1 MKTIYSDK
9 HRLRDAKTELYGGE
23 LVAPFE
29 KPSRADTVL
38 SAVKKSGIGR
48 VEEPESF
55 SLDPVLRIHD
65 AGFVSFLETA
75 WAEWSKTGYSG
86 EAVASVWPARR
97 MQCRAP
103 RFIEGKL
110 GYYALAAE
118 TTITEGTWEAAL
130 ASKDVALTG
139 AKLLAS
145 GEHGVFS
152 LCRPPGHHAARD
164 MFGGYCFL
172 NNAAIATQYLRDQ
185 GADRVAILDVDFHHG
200 NGTQELLWD
209 ESRCLTFTSQQ
220 MPLWPGT
227 GSKEE
232 QGNFNNIVN
241 IPLSPG
247 SSGVLMREKYEML
260 VFPALQEF
268 KPELILVS
276 AGFDAHEA
284 DPLAELNWS
293 TEDFSWLTERICKI
307 ASDCCGGRL
316 VSTLEGGYDL
326 EALADSVKAHV
337 MRLCEA

>member
-1 MKTIYSDK
+1 MSISALITHEDCLE
-9 HRLRDAKTELYGGE
+9 HLTPTGHPEQVARLEYILDALKEMNL
-23 LVAPFE
+23 LRVSAPMA
-29 KPSRADTVL
+29 ADDD
-38 SAVKKSGIGR
+38 I
-48 VEEPESF
+48 
-55 SLDPVLRIHD
+55 LRIHPQEYISYLK
-65 AGFVSFLETA
+65 GSLPQ
-75 WAEWSKTGYSG
+75 TGYKSLDGDTYISSGSLTAAYRAAGGVLRAIDLVLSG
-86 EAVASVWPARR
+86 EAKNAFVAV
-97 MQCRAP
+97 
-103 RFIEGKL
+103 
-110 GYYALAAE
+110 
-118 TTITEGTWEAAL
+118 
-130 ASKDVALTG
+130 
-139 AKLLAS
+139 
-145 GEHGVFS
+145 
-152 LCRPPGHHAARD
+152 RPPGHHAETQTA
-164 MFGGYCFL
+164 MGFCLFGNVAL
-172 NNAAIATQYLRDQ
+172 
-185 GADRVAILDVDFHHG
+185 GAKHALDFHGLKRVAVIDFDVHHG

-284 DPLAELNWS
+284 DPLAELNWA

-326 EALADSVKAHV
+326 EALAESVKAHV
-337 MRLCEA
+337 IKLCEA

>member
-1 MKTIYSDK
+1 MSISALITHEDCLE
-9 HRLRDAKTELYGGE
+9 HLTPTGHPEQVARLEYILDALKEMNL
-23 LVAPFE
+23 LRVSAPMA
-29 KPSRADTVL
+29 ADDD
-38 SAVKKSGIGR
+38 I
-48 VEEPESF
+48 
-55 SLDPVLRIHD
+55 LRIHPQEYISYLK
-65 AGFVSFLETA
+65 GSLPQ
-75 WAEWSKTGYSG
+75 TGYKSLDGDTYISSGSLTAAYRAAGGVLRAIDIVLSG
-86 EAVASVWPARR
+86 EAKNAFVAV
-97 MQCRAP
+97 
-103 RFIEGKL
+103 
-110 GYYALAAE
+110 
-118 TTITEGTWEAAL
+118 
-130 ASKDVALTG
+130 
-139 AKLLAS
+139 
-145 GEHGVFS
+145 
-152 LCRPPGHHAARD
+152 RPPGHHAETQTA
-164 MFGGYCFL
+164 MGFCLFG
-172 NNAAIATQYLRDQ
+172 NIAL
-185 GADRVAILDVDFHHG
+185 GAKHALDFHGLKRVAVIDFDVHHG

-284 DPLAELNWS
+284 DPLAELNWL

-326 EALADSVKAHV
+326 EALAESVKAHV
-337 MRLCEA
+337 IKLCEA